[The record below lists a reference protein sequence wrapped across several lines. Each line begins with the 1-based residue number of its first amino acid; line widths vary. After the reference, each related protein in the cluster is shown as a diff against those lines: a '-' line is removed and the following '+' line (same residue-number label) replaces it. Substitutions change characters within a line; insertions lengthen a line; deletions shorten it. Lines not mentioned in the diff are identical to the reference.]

1 VFGPE
6 ELKETAAKPHRK
18 VSGVIA
24 LQLLPSGNENILMQI
39 LLIIITMSLLILY
52 GGRLQL
58 QISLMQLSSAL
69 NKLKHIRDASKRE
82 VVNHLKDQGQEGINV
97 DEAVDKFIEYF
108 VVYPVDIEPTGLVSK
123 IEFIFNQHD
132 ERLRYEVA
140 QLVKDK
146 SDVNVSKLVNM
157 VEVATALNQYYKVV
171 RHYYLLSKKTSSL
184 LYVITLQNQ
193 MPQILQEASALL
205 SALEAFKA
213 GQPIGDSIG
222 PIVVGRLMY
231 NRERVKIEK
240 DTVMSQVEYKGR
252 QLYLLKAEGPGGN
265 VGDMGNATLKL
276 VNMLP
281 VRPSVV
287 IMIDAAL
294 KLEGEAS
301 GSIAEGTG
309 AVIGGLGTDRFKIEE
324 ICTKYKIPLYGIV
337 VKESL
342 IEAIT
347 VIRKEI
353 FDAVEGVIKAIY
365 RVVEQRTKE
374 GDNVIIIGVGNTIGV
389 L

>member
-1 VFGPE
+1 M
-6 ELKETAAKPHRK
+6 
-18 VSGVIA
+18 
-24 LQLLPSGNENILMQI
+24 QLLPSGNETALIQI
-39 LLIIITMSLLILY
+39 LLFILSMFLLVLY

-58 QISLMQLSSAL
+58 QISLMQLSGAL
-69 NKLKHIRDASKRE
+69 NKLKFIRDTSKRE
-82 VVNHLKDQGQEGINV
+82 VVSYLRAHSAEGINV
-97 DEAVDKFIEYF
+97 DEAVERFIEYF
-108 VVYPVDIEPTGLVSK
+108 VVYPVDIEPVGLISK
-123 IEFIFNQHD
+123 IEYIFTQHD
-132 ERLRYEVA
+132 ERLKSEVA
-140 QLVKDK
+140 QLIKDK
-146 SDVNVSKLVNM
+146 NDINVSRLVNM
-157 VEVATALNQYYKVV
+157 VQVATALNQFYKIV

-193 MPQILQEASALL
+193 MPQILQEANALL
-205 SALEAFKA
+205 NALEAFKV

-231 NRERVKIEK
+231 KHERIRIEK

-265 VGDMGNATLKL
+265 VGDIGNATMKL
-276 VNMLP
+276 IDMLP
-281 VRPSVV
+281 VKPSVV

-294 KLEGEAS
+294 KLEGEPS

-353 FDAVEGVIKAIY
+353 IDAVENVIKAIY
-365 RVVEQRTKE
+365 KVIDQKTKE
-374 GDNVIIIGVGNTIGV
+374 GDNVVIIGVGNTIGV

>member
-1 VFGPE
+1 M
-6 ELKETAAKPHRK
+6 
-18 VSGVIA
+18 SGVIA